1 MGITLGIV
9 AHQARRV
16 DATHL
21 ADTVNAA
28 VVAVDNGTLGCDN
41 NHKNVYRQLMGCG
54 TEWVCV
60 LEDDVIP
67 VINFTGQ
74 LTKIAATAP
83 TPIVSLYLGRQRPP
97 QYQIRISDAIAK
109 AHANDACYITA
120 DRLFSAQGVLIHTHL
135 IPDMLTKLRWLPI
148 DEGISRWAQ
157 RAGHRIAYTVPSI
170 IEHRDGPTLI
180 RHRDGKPRPPGRTAW
195 TVGTRS
201 AWNPTT
207 IDW

>member
-1 MGITLGIV
+1 MGIALGIV
-9 AHQARRV
+9 AHQARQV
-16 DATHL
+16 DASCL

-28 VVAVDNGTLGCDN
+28 VVSVDTGRLGCDN
-41 NHKNVYRQLMGCG
+41 NHKAVYRQLMGCG

-67 VINFTGQ
+67 VINFGGQ
-74 LTKIAATAP
+74 LAKIAASAP

-97 QYQIRISDAIAK
+97 QYQARIADAIAK
-109 AHANDACYITA
+109 AHAHDAHYIVT
-120 DRLFSAQGVLIHTHL
+120 DRLLSAQGVLMATRL
-135 IPDMLTKLRWLPI
+135 VPDMLDKLRWLPI

-157 RAGHRIAYTVPSI
+157 RAGHRIAYSVPSV
-170 IEHRDGPTLI
+170 IEHRDGPTLV

-201 AWNPTT
+201 VWTPDSV
-207 IDW
+207 DW